1 MKHYTYDEWLQY
13 VKDEITGK
21 KREELEEHLYTCDQC
36 LETYLLAV
44 TANESSLPI
53 LTNEAGFTDA
63 IMAEVAKQ
71 NLMVPDAVEELN
83 TMPIVVSAPITVT
96 DTKKDERKSIKKK
109 PIYQQAAFHYLLA
122 AVATILLTF
131 TGAFQSLANYAST
144 LETKQV
150 QEKRPS
156 MTEGL
161 MNKTF
166 AWVDSIEK
174 KGANKK

>member
-1 MKHYTYDEWLQY
+1 MKHYTYDEWLRY

-21 KREELEEHLYTCDQC
+21 KSEELEEHLYTCDQC

-53 LTNEAGFTDA
+53 LSNEAGFTDA
-63 IMAEVAKQ
+63 IMAKVAKQ
-71 NLMVPDAVEELN
+71 NLMVPDTVEELN
-83 TMPIVVSAPITVT
+83 TMPIVVSVP
-96 DTKKDERKSIKKK
+96 DTKQEERKSIKKK

-131 TGAFQSLANYAST
+131 TGTFQSLAKYASV

-174 KGANKK
+174 KEANKK